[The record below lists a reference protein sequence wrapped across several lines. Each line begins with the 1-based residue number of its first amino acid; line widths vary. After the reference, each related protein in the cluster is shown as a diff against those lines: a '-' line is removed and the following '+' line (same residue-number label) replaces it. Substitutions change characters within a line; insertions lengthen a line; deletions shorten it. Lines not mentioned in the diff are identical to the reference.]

1 MFSVTYPALVV
12 LITAAWCA
20 MRAVCAIREKSLR
33 PRREAQL
40 VLVYICLVVVAR
52 FTFFPFSKV
61 NGLIQPLVFDPA
73 RALPPRINLVPFVY
87 LLDYPEKWEIVLN
100 LVGNTAMFLPLGI
113 VWPVCF
119 RQLNTPARAIAAG
132 AGVSLT
138 IELLQLPFFD
148 RVSDVDD
155 LILNTLGFALG
166 YGLYRLFRRRKDVKH
181 EKNH

>member
-1 MFSVTYPALVV
+1 MFSVNYPTLVV
-12 LITAAWCA
+12 LITLAWCVV
-20 MRAVCAIREKSLR
+20 RALCAARNKTLR

-40 VLVYICLVVVAR
+40 IVVYICLVVVAR

-61 NGLIQPLVFDPA
+61 DGVIQPLVFDA
-73 RALPPRINLVPFVY
+73 ERALPPRINLIPFVN
-87 LLDYPEKWEIVLN
+87 LLDYAVKREAVLN
-100 LVGNTAMFLPLGI
+100 VVGNTAMFLPLGI

-119 RQLNTPARAIAAG
+119 RQLNTPGKAIAAG

-166 YGLYRLFRRRKDVKH
+166 YGLYRLFRPKK
-181 EKNH
+181 KG

>member
-1 MFSVTYPALVV
+1 MFSVTYPTLIL
-12 LITAAWCA
+12 LITIAWCA
-20 MRAVCAIREKSLR
+20 VRALYAARNKTLR

-40 VLVYICLVVVAR
+40 ILVYICLVVVAR

-61 NGLIQPLVFDPA
+61 DGVIQPLVFDA
-73 RALPPRINLVPFVY
+73 ERALPPRINLIPFVN
-87 LLDYPEKWEIVLN
+87 LLDYAVKREAVLN
-100 LVGNTAMFLPLGI
+100 VVGNTTMFLPLGI

-119 RQLNTPARAIAAG
+119 RQLNTPGKAIAAG
-132 AGVSLT
+132 AGVSLV

-166 YGLYRLFRRRKDVKH
+166 YAIYRLFRPKK
-181 EKNH
+181 KG

>member
-1 MFSVTYPALVV
+1 MFSVTYPTLVV
-12 LITAAWCA
+12 LITAAWCIV
-20 MRAVCAIREKSLR
+20 RAVCAIRAKTLR

-40 VLVYICLVVVAR
+40 ILVYICLVVVAR

-61 NGLIQPLVFDPA
+61 EGVIQPLVFDAA
-73 RALPPRINLVPFVY
+73 RALPPRINLIPFVH
-87 LLDYPEKWEIVLN
+87 LLDYEVKREAILN
-100 LVGNTAMFLPLGI
+100 VVGNTAMFLPLGI

-119 RQLNTPARAIAAG
+119 RQLNTPGKALAAG
-132 AGVSLT
+132 AGVSLV

-166 YGLYRLFRRRKDVKH
+166 YGIYCLFRRRKEKYH
-181 EKNH
+181 EN